1 MKDSADIRKINLYKI
16 RNILWSGEWKTKQ
29 QLAMETGLSVAT
41 CNTFLNELSETGEVV
56 SQKIR
61 IHDVGPGALQYRINE
76 EFETILC
83 VWFDRR
89 GGADELTVKVMSM
102 TGNIL
107 YEEEKTYEEL
117 TPEHL
122 QTAIAKMFDRFSNI
136 TSIMVGTPSIA
147 ESGVIRY
154 CDIPALEGYS
164 IVEAL
169 TQQFCVPVHLEND
182 MNFKVF
188 GYAGQYGSDTGVVT
202 LANFPKGVLPGTTTV
217 HDGTVVRGHNQFA
230 GMIGFLP
237 YDMSREELIEILQP
251 ETCRAVVV
259 KAIASLIAVLNPGK
273 IVLTG
278 DLLDETCPEWPRKE
292 CFKWI
297 PESYMP
303 ELIYQKDMDD
313 YYLAGMYWRA
323 LELKGAV

>member
-41 CNTFLNELSETGEVV
+41 CNTFLNELSGTGEVV
-56 SQKIR
+56 SQKTR

-76 EFETILC
+76 EFESILC

-89 GGADELTVKVMSM
+89 GGADELIVKVMSM

-117 TPEHL
+117 TPKRL

-147 ESGVIRY
+147 ENGVIRY
-154 CDIPALEGYS
+154 CDLPALEGYP
-164 IVEAL
+164 IVEAF
-169 TQQFCVPVHLEND
+169 TQQFHVPVHLEND

-188 GYAGQYGSDTGVVT
+188 GYAGQYGSDIGVVT

-217 HDGTVVRGHNQFA
+217 HDGTVIRGYNQFA

-237 YDMSREELIEILQP
+237 YDMSREELIGILQP
-251 ETCRAVVV
+251 ETCRPVVV
-259 KAIASLIAVLNPGK
+259 RSIASLIAVLNPGK

-278 DLLDETCPEWPRKE
+278 DMLDETCPEWIERE
-292 CFKWI
+292 CLKWI

-303 ELIYQKDMDD
+303 ELVYQDDMDV